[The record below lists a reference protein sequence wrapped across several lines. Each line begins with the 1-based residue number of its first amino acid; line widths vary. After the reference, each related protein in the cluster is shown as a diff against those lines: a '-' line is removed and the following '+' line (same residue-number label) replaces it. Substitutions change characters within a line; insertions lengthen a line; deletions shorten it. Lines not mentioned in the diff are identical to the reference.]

1 MTNNRRQPTPKK
13 SNVIPYRS
21 AYIPPSAPVPL
32 LTIDRAIADGLCPT
46 SLRQVAAANDRKSD
60 RRQAVADNLRRIADK
75 LELLGF
81 GRVSVERK
89 VAA

>member
-1 MTNNRRQPTPKK
+1 MTNDNRRPARAT
-13 SNVIPYRS
+13 
-21 AYIPPSAPVPL
+21 APAAPANQNTPL

-46 SLRQVAAANDRKSD
+46 SLRQVAAANDRKSA
-60 RRQAVADNLRRIADK
+60 RRQAVADNLLRIADK

-81 GRVSVERK
+81 GRGAGKK